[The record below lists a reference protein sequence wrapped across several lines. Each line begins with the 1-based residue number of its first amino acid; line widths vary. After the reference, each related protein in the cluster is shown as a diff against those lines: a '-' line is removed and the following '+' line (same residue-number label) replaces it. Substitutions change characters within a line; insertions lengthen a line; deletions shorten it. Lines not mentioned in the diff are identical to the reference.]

1 MAIFVNMFEK
11 NSTKIGMDNSS
22 MKTND
27 TNKGTIDKEAQERMR
42 ARYMEIWN
50 IIPEHYNDG
59 TPIPIKRISF
69 DNLIYYCNKNNI
81 PISGNIIP
89 DDKTVQLARRMEM
102 YYMMGTIINGNTLKS
117 YTYTEIASQL
127 SKSR

>member
-59 TPIPIKRISF
+59 TSIPIKRISF
-69 DNLIYYCNKNNI
+69 DNLI
-81 PISGNIIP
+81 
-89 DDKTVQLARRMEM
+89 
-102 YYMMGTIINGNTLKS
+102 S
-117 YTYTEIASQL
+117 Y
-127 SKSR
+127 